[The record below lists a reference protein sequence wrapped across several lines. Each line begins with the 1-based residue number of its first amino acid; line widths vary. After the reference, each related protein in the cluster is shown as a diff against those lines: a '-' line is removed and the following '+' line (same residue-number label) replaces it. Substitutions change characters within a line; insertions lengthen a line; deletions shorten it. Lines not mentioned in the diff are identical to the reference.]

1 MTDELC
7 DSPELRKLIKT
18 VWPAEA
24 TARAHRIRARDVDL
38 NTLCFEARCVSWAL
52 EESRALIDETAVAGM
67 RRYLDET
74 RMIVAAMP
82 ATDVGSLGAKL
93 AALGTL
99 VPLASVHGH
108 LTPMIKAALREDLRQ
123 IEIANPPNWFCEE
136 EAERAARASA
146 DKPRSRRRK
155 AQNRQRSEEPDAM
168 SPSIALE
175 ILGLKI
181 DASAAEIRAAHQRF
195 IRFLHPDRGGSTY
208 LAARVNAA
216 RDALIQSG

>member
-1 MTDELC
+1 MTDELY

-18 VWPAEA
+18 VWPDEA
-24 TARAHRIRARDVDL
+24 TARAHRTRARDVNLD
-38 NTLCFEARCVSWAL
+38 TLCFEARCVFWAL
-52 EESRALIDETAVAGM
+52 EESHTLIDEAAVAGM

-82 ATDVGSLGAKL
+82 ANDVGSLRAKL

-99 VPLASVHGH
+99 APLASAHGH
-108 LTPMIKAALREDLRQ
+108 LTLMIKAALREDLRK
-123 IEIANPPNWFCEE
+123 IEIANPPDWFCEE
-136 EAERAARASA
+136 EAERSARANA
-146 DKPRSRRRK
+146 GRPRSRRRK
-155 AQNRQRSEEPDAM
+155 AQNRQRSDEPGAM
-168 SPSIALE
+168 TPTIALE
-175 ILGLKI
+175 ILGLKT